1 MFSLILTRRR
11 SFKSLWMSFTSI
23 MSYRGPFP
31 SASDCSCIAFA
42 ALGSF
47 WAAVP
52 LLVVAGFAMNNTSI
66 ATLNLMQ
73 NAVQGRLRGRVMS
86 LYSTT
91 QQGAPALGSLLIGA
105 VAVNEF
111 VVRPQA
117 EAAQAARALELENA
131 VKALEEGRY
140 EEAQAAFQAI
150 VGSGSR
156 LAPLAAHYLARTQL
170 EGGGDAEAAAAT
182 LASIG
187 GTEGGAYERLALLK
201 AAYFRAD
208 TLTMPELEATLGSLV
223 TEDTALGAMAREL
236 IAAKAYAIGD
246 IARARTE
253 YSRLKFDA
261 AAPQGVVQRA
271 EIALDAIPV
280 LPDGAGEVPLP
291 TEAPTD
297 AAADAPQETGQ

>member
-1 MFSLILTRRR
+1 M
-11 SFKSLWMSFTSI
+11 
-23 MSYRGPFP
+23 
-31 SASDCSCIAFA
+31 
-42 ALGSF
+42 
-47 WAAVP
+47 
-52 LLVVAGFAMNNTSI
+52 
-66 ATLNLMQ
+66 
-73 NAVQGRLRGRVMS
+73 
-86 LYSTT
+86 
-91 QQGAPALGSLLIGA
+91 
-105 VAVNEF
+105 
-111 VVRPQA
+111 
-117 EAAQAARALELENA
+117 
-131 VKALEEGRY
+131 KALEEGRY

-187 GTEGGAYERLALLK
+187 GTEGGPYERLALLK